1 MRACVAIFA
10 WTLSILPAHAQSPET
25 PGLGQDTFVQAPGI
39 GLKLNLS
46 FGGGRSEV
54 LLNGITLRHPE
65 QRQFMT
71 CPAEGSCAGPITIMV
86 VAGVLAIALINSASK
101 DNDN

>member
-1 MRACVAIFA
+1 MRASVAILA
-10 WTLSILPAHAQSPET
+10 WALGILPAHAQFPAT

-65 QRQFMT
+65 QRQSMS
-71 CPAEGSCAGPITIMV
+71 CPAEGSCAGLATIMV

-101 DNDN
+101 NNDR